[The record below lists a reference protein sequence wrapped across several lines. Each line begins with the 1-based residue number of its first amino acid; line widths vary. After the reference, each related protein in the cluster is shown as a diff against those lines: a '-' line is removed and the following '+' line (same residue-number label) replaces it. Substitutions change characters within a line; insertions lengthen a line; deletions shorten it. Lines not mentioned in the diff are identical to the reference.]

1 MISPRERP
9 MRAMTTPRCQCVLRL
24 FDVDIVK
31 TFKTQ
36 EAAEDYCQRWEGRF
50 VDGWEG
56 IRGAYAETM
65 LALTDEL
72 QNAGV
77 DPDVVLQAIKNL
89 DSKVG

>member
-1 MISPRERP
+1 
-9 MRAMTTPRCQCVLRL
+9 L

-89 DSKVG
+89 DSKLGKWQRDSSRVVDSPAVPHH